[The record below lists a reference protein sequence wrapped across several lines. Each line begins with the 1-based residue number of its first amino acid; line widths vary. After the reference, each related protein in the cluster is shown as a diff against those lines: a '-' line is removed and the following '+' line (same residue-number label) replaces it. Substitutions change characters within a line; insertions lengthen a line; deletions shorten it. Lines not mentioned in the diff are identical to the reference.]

1 MKNKWIDILKCVRP
15 GDQTMFVQAMKHVLT
30 ARDHK
35 ALSQMISMADCK
47 FDKIQTAF
55 EVVSKVTDMP
65 IALIRTPSRRRELV
79 DARRMI
85 AVILCRNSGM
95 PITRIAAHLD
105 KDHATI
111 LSLKRG
117 HDNLMEVDTQY
128 RYAFEEAER
137 MYLDRMATITEPR
150 NQCNLTEHRLLIQEI
165 PCQS

>member
-1 MKNKWIDILKCVRP
+1 MKNKWIDILKCVKP

-117 HDNLMEVDTQY
+117 HDNLTDVDTQY
-128 RYAFEEAER
+128 RQAFEEAER

-150 NQCNLTEHRLLIQEI
+150 KDESPTVDRMMFKEFAIEA
-165 PCQS
+165 